1 MYQKDPYQDYS
12 ITRNIGISII
22 LSLIT
27 FGIYALYWQYK
38 QMKIL
43 NAWIGREEHVFW
55 NWFLLSIVTCGIYE
69 VFEEYKMSQ
78 SINWVENKYNLPVHR
93 NLPITAVLLT
103 LFRLG
108 IVTTAIQQHY
118 INRFYEYY
126 LTLISK

>member
-27 FGIYALYWQYK
+27 LGIYALYWQYK

-43 NAWIGREEHVFW
+43 NAWIGRKEHVFW

-69 VFEEYKMSQ
+69 VFEEYKMAQ
-78 SINWVENKYNLPVHR
+78 SIIWVERKYKLHVHR
-93 NLPITAVLLT
+93 NLHLTSVLLT
-103 LFRLG
+103 LFGLG
-108 IVTTAIQQHY
+108 IITTAIQQHY
-118 INRFYEYY
+118 INKFHAYY